1 MELMSAREVCEYLHI
16 NPNHLYQLVFR
27 EKLEVIR
34 REKKRIFF
42 RREDVEAYHEAK

>member
-1 MELMSAREVCEYLHI
+1 MSAKEVCSYLDI
-16 NPNHLYQLVFR
+16 KPNHLYQLVFR

-42 RREDVEAYHEAK
+42 RVEDVEAYKERR